1 VSSEFYIS
9 FVRHIRY
16 FPRRYE
22 FDYNFFWAKFD
33 LDELDELEN
42 HTSFFSRNR
51 FNLLSFY
58 DNDHFNLGF
67 SSTRKNVEAFLR
79 ENEVNAEVTK
89 IELFTNPR
97 VLGYTF
103 KPVSF
108 FFIETSAGPYLVIE
122 IGNTFNERKPY
133 LVAPQYLTAGTWTFT
148 TPKHFYVSPFTSV
161 ENTMTFR
168 VRRDNRGLVI
178 TIDDFDKKGNLE
190 VRAVYSGKS
199 RAWSRENILK
209 LFFSYPLI
217 TLRIIWAIHYHAL
230 KLFILKVPHRKKT
243 QDAELQTNV
252 FVWRKGSFRREP

>member
-1 VSSEFYIS
+1 MNSEFYIS

-33 LDELDELEN
+33 LNELDEL
-42 HTSFFSRNR
+42 HTRTTFFSRNR

-67 SSTRKNVEAFLR
+67 STTRENVEAFLR
-79 ENEVNAEVTK
+79 ENGVTADVTNV
-89 IELFTNPR
+89 ELVTNPR

-103 KPVSF
+103 NPVSF
-108 FFIETSAGPYLVIE
+108 FFIETTTAPYLVIE
-122 IGNTFNERKPY
+122 IGNTFKECKPY
-133 LVAPQYLTAGTWTFT
+133 FVATECLSAGTWIFT
-148 TPKHFYVSPFTSV
+148 TPKNFYVSPYTSV

-178 TIDDFDKKGNLE
+178 SIDDFDKKGNLE
-190 VRAVYSGKS
+190 VRAVFSGKS
-199 RAWSRENILK
+199 RAWSTENVLK

-230 KLFILKVPHRKKT
+230 KLFMMKVPHRKKT
-243 QDAELQTNV
+243 QDSELQTGV
-252 FVWRKGSFRREP
+252 FVWSKRTFRRKS